1 MHMLGPVLPAALVAL
16 ALSAAPMAGQIAPTL
31 PSDTLGGRKLA
42 PEANV
47 PSGIVAPTLP
57 SDTLMAGAC
66 LRTDTI
72 TARIVQSTP
81 RQRRDPPDTTSATAL
96 AAADSTPRCAD
107 GSLPKRPRQR
117 SN

>member
-1 MHMLGPVLPAALVAL
+1 MYMLGTGLSALVVLAL
-16 ALSAAPMAGQIAPTL
+16 AATPAGAQVAPTL

-57 SDTLMAGAC
+57 SDTLKAGAC
-66 LRTDTI
+66 LRNDTI

-81 RQRRDPPDTTSATAL
+81 KRQRDPSDTSAAAL
-96 AAADSTPRCAD
+96 AAVDSTARCAD
-107 GSLPKRPRQR
+107 GSYPRNSR
-117 SN
+117 KGNN

>member
-1 MHMLGPVLPAALVAL
+1 MYMSGLSAALVVL
-16 ALSAAPMAGQIAPTL
+16 ALSAVSAAAQIAPTL

-57 SDTLMAGAC
+57 SDTLKAGAC
-66 LRTDTI
+66 LRTDSI

-81 RQRRDPPDTTSATAL
+81 NRQRDPSDTSATAL
-96 AAADSTPRCAD
+96 AAADSTARCAD
-107 GSLPKRPRQR
+107 GSLPKSSRKG
-117 SN
+117 NN

>member
-1 MHMLGPVLPAALVAL
+1 MSMLGTALPTGLVCLAFTALPL
-16 ALSAAPMAGQIAPTL
+16 AGQIAPTL

-66 LRTDTI
+66 LRSDTI

-81 RQRRDPPDTTSATAL
+81 RRRDPADTTNATAL
-96 AAADSTPRCAD
+96 AAADSTARCAD
-107 GSLPKRPRQR
+107 GTYPKQPRQR